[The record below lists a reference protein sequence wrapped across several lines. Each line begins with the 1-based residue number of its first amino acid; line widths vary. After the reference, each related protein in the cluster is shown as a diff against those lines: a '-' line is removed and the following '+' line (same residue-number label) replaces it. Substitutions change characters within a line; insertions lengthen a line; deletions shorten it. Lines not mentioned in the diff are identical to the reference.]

1 MSLADKLVSSFLAF
15 ELDIDIQSPVHA
27 KRTKALKEFEK
38 LGFPTKKDEAW
49 KYTSLK
55 SVIKE
60 DFTIFS
66 KKKNVLDFKNVKN
79 YFLDNTETYK
89 IVFVDGFFDPFLSQ
103 TSHDGVDICILSA
116 ALTKPVYSKII
127 SKYFD
132 TSINTNDSLSLV
144 NTAFA
149 KEGVYVHIPKNKILD
164 KPIAV
169 SYTHLTL
176 PTKA

>member
-15 ELDIDIQSPVHA
+15 ELDIDIQSPVHS

-89 IVFVDGFFDPFLSQ
+89 IVFVDGFL
-103 TSHDGVDICILSA
+103 ILFY
-116 ALTKPVYSKII
+116 LKLVMMVLIFVFFQLPLQNP
-127 SKYFD
+127 
-132 TSINTNDSLSLV
+132 SIL
-144 NTAFA
+144 
-149 KEGVYVHIPKNKILD
+149 K
-164 KPIAV
+164 
-169 SYTHLTL
+169 
-176 PTKA
+176 

>member
-15 ELDIDIQSPVHA
+15 ELDIDIQSPVHS

-89 IVFVDGFFDPFLSQ
+89 IVFVDGFGLIFGPVLEHLGWSFWVPFRTLRKRLDPTEML
-103 TSHDGVDICILSA
+103 
-116 ALTKPVYSKII
+116 
-127 SKYFD
+127 
-132 TSINTNDSLSLV
+132 
-144 NTAFA
+144 
-149 KEGVYVHIPKNKILD
+149 
-164 KPIAV
+164 
-169 SYTHLTL
+169 
-176 PTKA
+176 

>member
-15 ELDIDIQSPVHA
+15 ELDIDIQSPIHA
-27 KRTKALKEFEK
+27 KRTNALKEFEK

-149 KEGVYVHIPKNKILD
+149 KEGVYVHIPKNKTLD
-164 KPIAV
+164 KPIEVLHFA
-169 SYTHLTL
+169 TGN
-176 PTKA
+176 